1 MPVTYEQI
9 AAYHAQLSQH
19 NDALLHR
26 LEEES
31 RRDRFPIIGPAAG
44 KFLHLMARAIGA
56 RKVFELGSGY
66 GYSTLWF
73 ARAVRENV
81 GPDGAGSGEVHH
93 TVWDAGLHTRAKANL
108 AEAGY
113 ADLVQFHLGE
123 AVQTLRE
130 TPGLF
135 DVIFNDIDKDGYPDS
150 LPVMKEKLRVGGI
163 ILIDNML
170 WQGRIF
176 DESVTD
182 AQTAGVREFTR
193 RLQADSDFVFQL
205 VPVRDGVIVALR
217 VA

>member
-1 MPVTYEQI
+1 VPVTYEQI
-9 AAYHAQLSQH
+9 AEYHSQLSQH

-26 LEEES
+26 LEEEA

-44 KFLHLMARAIGA
+44 KFLYLMARAIGA

-73 ARAVRENV
+73 ARAVRE
-81 GPDGAGSGEVHH
+81 GGGGEVHH
-93 TVWDAGLHTRAKANL
+93 TVWDEGLHKRAKANI

-113 ADLVQFHLGE
+113 GDLVKFHLGE

-135 DVIFNDIDKDGYPDS
+135 DVIFNDIDKNGYPDS

-163 ILIDNML
+163 ILIDNMI
-170 WQGRIF
+170 WSGRIF
-176 DESVTD
+176 DDSVTD
-182 AQTAGVREFTR
+182 SQTEGVREFTR
-193 RLQADSDFVFQL
+193 RLQADTDFVFQL

>member
-1 MPVTYEQI
+1 MAVTYEQI
-9 AAYHAQLSQH
+9 ADYHARLSQH

-26 LEEES
+26 LEEEAK
-31 RRDRFPIIGPAAG
+31 RDHFPIIGPAAG
-44 KFLHLMARAIGA
+44 KFLYLMARAIGA
-56 RKVFELGSGY
+56 RKIFELGSGY

-73 ARAVRENV
+73 ARAVREN
-81 GPDGAGSGEVHH
+81 GGGEVHH
-93 TVWDAGLHTRAKANL
+93 TVWDEGLHQRAKANL

-113 ADLVQFHLGE
+113 ADLVKFHLGE

-130 TPGLF
+130 TPGSF

-150 LPVMKEKLRVGGI
+150 LPVMKEKLRVGGV
-163 ILIDNML
+163 ILIDNMI
-170 WQGRIF
+170 WSGRIF
-176 DESVTD
+176 DESVAD

-217 VA
+217 VG